1 MPTPD
6 NFTNGP
12 TSPTAFDGAAITPS
26 DTVDLPAPA
35 RAIYVGGAGNIS
47 LITLKGT
54 TLTFQG
60 LLAGQILPVA
70 AARVRATGTTAT
82 NLIALF

>member
-1 MPTPD
+1 MPTPP

-12 TSPTAFDGAAITPS
+12 TATVSYDGAAITPS

-35 RAIYVGGAGNIS
+35 RAIFVGGAGNIV
-47 LITLKGT
+47 LVTLGGT

-70 AARVRATGTTAT
+70 ASRVRATSTTAT